1 MQRVDVIPSS
11 ASHLVVGEPVLA
23 APNVS
28 FHFPFHFLLPLLL
41 IAPLVHTYRGS
52 KRRQTARPLSVRLL
66 RVLSQLRYRVY
77 SFVYNAVLNSA
88 RPTLSINVFPRKVLV
103 TDPSMEGTL
112 SRHTSETS
120 LANVIFLIGRRV
132 FDLSDATINTIGGY
146 DPRPIHVGEF
156 SSASNARALVAQVSA
171 AASQRLQSQPDVQET
186 ALGPWLFKLTSSSV
200 ASALWGPES
209 PWVVD
214 DEFQTQFMY
223 VSVSASPR
231 PFLVNVCLL
240 IPMIH
245 REISGS
251 QMTLLRPFSKYTA
264 QAAHKARALI
274 IDRLRAFHFSN
285 RDARLRQIAHRI
297 NAVALSDPEWESN
310 KDYFNVELLTSLGL
324 LVTPSS
330 MAVWLIRHLLLR
342 PDLLS
347 RVVKEARNPDILD
360 AEGKI
365 DVARIRESFTFL
377 AACLYETMRLHMTAI
392 PRLAKTDLDVAVPGG
407 AQPIHLKSGDLI
419 YLAMSSFNKDT
430 ATWGPNAETF
440 EPEKFISSSG
450 SLSASMVR
458 KLRVFGVAGNLC
470 PGRKVG
476 FETILFVVA
485 NVLRDFDIENPR
497 GEDERYPEPR
507 TEDGFG
513 IGFERCANEI
523 QVRLR
528 RAA

>member
-1 MQRVDVIPSS
+1 MHRVDVIPSS
-11 ASHLVVGEPVLA
+11 TSHLSVGEPVFTES
-23 APNVS
+23 NVS
-28 FHFPFHFLLPLLL
+28 FHFPYHFLLLLLL
-41 IAPLVHTYRGS
+41 IAPLVHTYRGHKS
-52 KRRQTARPLSVRLL
+52 QTERPFSVRLMKI
-66 RVLSQLRYRVY
+66 LSQLRYRVY

-103 TDPSMEGTL
+103 TDPSMESTL

-132 FDLSDATINTIGGY
+132 FDLSDSTINTIGGY

-156 SSASNARALVAQVSA
+156 SSASNARALVGQVSA
-171 AASQRLQSQPDVQET
+171 AARQRLQSQPDVQET
-186 ALGPWLFKLTSSSV
+186 ELGPWLFKLTSSSV

-214 DEFQTQFMY
+214 DEFQTQFM
-223 VSVSASPR
+223 
-231 PFLVNVCLL
+231 
-240 IPMIH
+240 
-245 REISGS
+245 EISGS

-264 QAAHKARALI
+264 QPAHKARALI
-274 IDRLRAFHFSN
+274 IDRLRSFHFNN

-330 MAVWLIRHLLLR
+330 MAVWMIRHLLMR
-342 PDLLS
+342 PDLLG
-347 RVVKEARNPDILD
+347 RVVKEARDPSILD
-360 AEGKI
+360 AEGNI
-365 DVARIRESFTFL
+365 DVARIRESFPFL
-377 AACLYETMRLHMTAI
+377 AACLYETLRLHMTAI
-392 PRLAKTDLDVAVPGG
+392 PRLAKTDLDIAGPNG
-407 AQPIHLKSGDLI
+407 QPIHLRSGDLI

-430 ATWGPNAETF
+430 ATWGPEAGSF
-440 EPEKFISSSG
+440 APEKFLASSG
-450 SLSASMVR
+450 NLSASMVR

-497 GEDERYPEPR
+497 GEDACYPEPR